1 MGISWEVDYEV
12 ALRRV
17 REERKELFVYF
28 TKPN

>member
-1 MGISWEVDYEV
+1 MTITWETDYEL
-12 ALRRV
+12 ALGRV